1 MGGFVFWVD
10 VDLAKQAVAWTVFC
24 LICAFACYQIMK
36 SKGYPDYAC
45 GRGLGWA
52 YLLNI
57 IWVIVTLCRPHVK
70 MAESAPEEYD
80 MPLWECVGLFLVGFA
95 LIALALALVLWGS
108 NQLRTGTDSGQALL
122 DMGAAVLFFAFAP
135 LMALFGRI

>member
-1 MGGFVFWVD
+1 MEQNILVGYIYSGIIFG
-10 VDLAKQAVAWTVFC
+10 

-36 SKGYPDYAC
+36 AKGYPDYAC

-57 IWVIVTLCRPHVK
+57 IWVIVTLCRPQAK
-70 MAESAPEEYD
+70 SAGKIQEEND
-80 MPLWECVGLFLVGFA
+80 MSLWEFLILFVLGIALIVTSFLVSGED
-95 LIALALALVLWGS
+95 GS
-108 NQLRTGTDSGQALL
+108 KMLGISI
-122 DMGAAVLFFAFAP
+122 LFFSFAP